1 MTHLSTQLE
10 AHMKTI
16 IAACLLLL
24 LSACQTTVER
34 HGKWEKKLTPEWP
47 RQLYGKQGHE
57 SNPCVDSVMI
67 EWAKNTKPQIIGYPH
82 DIAACPVSVAEID
95 KVVQEHYVK
104 NQLDPDEVKLLKRVG
119 IGGGVDVATTLFCM
133 GKGFKEGNALLGS
146 NPAAIV
152 ASVAV
157 PYALFYVVAWDT
169 PVYRSLA
176 LDKSYNAV
184 AGIRFAAGV
193 RNLII
198 CT

>member
-1 MTHLSTQLE
+1 
-10 AHMKTI
+10 MKYLI
-16 IAACLLLL
+16 LLLL
-24 LSACQTTVER
+24 ALTLSACQTTNER
-34 HGKWEKKLTPEWP
+34 HGKWEKKLTDEYP
-47 RQLYGKQGHE
+47 RQLYAKQGHE
-57 SNPCVDSVMI
+57 SNPCVDSVLI
-67 EWAKNTKPQIIGYPH
+67 EWEKNTKPEIIGYQH
-82 DIAACPVSVAEID
+82 DPIACPVALSEVNR
-95 KVVQEHYVK
+95 VVKEHYLTP
-104 NQLDPDEVKLLKRVG
+104 QLTQDEVKLLKRQAAG
-119 IGGGVDVATTLFCM
+119 MGLDAASTLFCI

-169 PVYRSLA
+169 PVYRDLS
-176 LDKSYNAV
+176 LDKSFNAV

>member
-1 MTHLSTQLE
+1 
-10 AHMKTI
+10 MK
-16 IAACLLLL
+16 LLFALCSLL
-24 LSACQTTVER
+24 ILSACQTTVER
-34 HGKWEKKLTPEWP
+34 HGKWEKGLTPEWP
-47 RQLYGKQGHE
+47 RQLYGKQQHE

-67 EWAKNTKPQIIGYPH
+67 EWQKNTKPEIIGYQRDP
-82 DIAACPVSVAEID
+82 IACPVSQSEVGRVVAE
-95 KVVQEHYVK
+95 HYLTP
-104 NQLDPDEVKLLKRVG
+104 QMDPDEVKLLKRQAAG
-119 IGGGVDVATTLFCM
+119 MGLDAASTLFCIA
-133 GKGFKEGNALLGS
+133 KGFKEGNALLGS

-152 ASVAV
+152 ASVTV

>member
-1 MTHLSTQLE
+1 
-10 AHMKTI
+10 MKTI
-16 IAACLLLL
+16 ITLLTTLLLT
-24 LSACQTTVER
+24 SCATTVER

-47 RQLYGKQGHE
+47 RQLYAKQGHE
-57 SNPCVDSVMI
+57 SNPCVDSVLI
-67 EWAKNTKPQIIGYPH
+67 QWEKNTKPEIIGYQH
-82 DIAACPVSVAEID
+82 DPIKCPVSAAE
-95 KVVQEHYVK
+95 VQRVIAEHYLTP
-104 NQLDPDEVKLLKRVG
+104 QLDPDEVKLLKRQAAG
-119 IGGGVDVATTLFCM
+119 MGLDAASTLFCI

-169 PVYRSLA
+169 PVYRSVA
-176 LDKSYNAV
+176 LDKSHNVV